1 MSQPETLTR
10 LATMSSP
17 RSAYIHVPFCRHR
30 CGYCDFTLI
39 AGRDD
44 LIPRYLAGLQ
54 TELRSH
60 PHDPVTGTT
69 ELDTMF
75 LGGGTP
81 THPSVD
87 ELRSL
92 FDHLRERF
100 TFSSDMEFS
109 VEANP
114 LDLTDEKLAVLH
126 DAGVNRV
133 SLGVQAFSDAALQC
147 LERDHHAAEIETI
160 VRRTQR
166 FIPRVSLDLIFGV
179 PGQTLAEWRDALRR
193 AVDLGVG
200 HISTYGLTI
209 EKGTAFYTRQRRGE
223 FIATPEDLECEM
235 YAAAM
240 DDLAAAGFEHYEISN
255 FARPGE
261 RCRHNMV
268 YWEGREYLAY
278 GPGAAR
284 YVSGRREMNI
294 RSVWGWL
301 SRLDR
306 GLSPVVDLEELD
318 PEARAR
324 ERIFLAL
331 RLGSGFNRTEFF
343 AQTGYQLDALA
354 ADAIEKN
361 VSAGLL
367 IDDGQSVRLSRN
379 GRFLANRVMQDFL

>member
-1 MSQPETLTR
+1 MPPLEN
-10 LATMSSP
+10 ATGPIP

-44 LIPRYLAGLQ
+44 LIPRYLDGLRA
-54 TELRSH
+54 EMRFH
-60 PHDPVTGTT
+60 PRDPATGTT
-69 ELDTMF
+69 ELDTLF

-81 THPSVD
+81 THLSSA
-87 ELRSL
+87 ELQRL
-92 FDHLRERF
+92 FRQLRERF
-100 TFSSDMEFS
+100 HLAADYEFS
-109 VEANP
+109 IEANP
-114 LDLTDEKLAVLH
+114 LDLTDEKLGVLR
-126 DAGVNRV
+126 DAGVNRI
-133 SLGVQAFSDAALQC
+133 SLGVQAFEDATLQC
-147 LERDHHAAEIETI
+147 LERDHQAAEIETI

-179 PGQTLAEWRDALRR
+179 PGQTLEQWRTALRR
-193 AVDLGVG
+193 AVNLGVG

-209 EKGTAFYTRQRRGE
+209 EKGTAFYTRQHRGE
-223 FIATPEDLECEM
+223 FVATPEELECEM

-240 DDLAAAGFEHYEISN
+240 DDLAATGFEHYEISN
-255 FARPGE
+255 FAQPNQ

-284 YVSGRREMNI
+284 YIDGRREMNL

-301 SRLDR
+301 ARLDR
-306 GLSPVVDLEELD
+306 KLSPTQESESMT
-318 PEARAR
+318 PEDRAR

-331 RLGSGFNRTEFF
+331 RLADGISRMRFRAETGFV
-343 AQTGYQLDALA
+343 LDTLA
-354 ADAIEKN
+354 ADAIRQN
-361 VSAGLL
+361 IAAGLL
-367 IDDGQSVRLSRN
+367 ANDGDTLCLTRA

>member
-1 MSQPETLTR
+1 MSALETVVRTV
-10 LATMSSP
+10 P
-17 RSAYIHVPFCRHR
+17 RAAYIHVPFCRHR

-44 LIPRYLAGLQ
+44 LIPRYL
-54 TELRSH
+54 ESLRLEMRRH
-60 PHDPVTGTT
+60 PHDPSSGTT
-69 ELDTMF
+69 ELDTLF

-81 THPSVD
+81 THPTA
-87 ELRSL
+87 EHLRDL
-92 FDHLRERF
+92 VRHLRERF
-100 TFSSDMEFS
+100 TFAPGYEVS

-114 LDLTDEKLAVLH
+114 LDLTEEKLVVLR
-126 DAGVNRV
+126 DAGVNRI
-133 SLGVQAFSDAALQC
+133 SLGVQAFEDAALIC
-147 LERDHHAAEIETI
+147 LERDHVAAEVETI

-179 PGQTLAEWRDALRR
+179 PGQSLGQWRTALRR
-193 AVDLGVG
+193 AIDLGVG

-223 FIATPEDLECEM
+223 FQATPEELECDM

-240 DDLAAAGFEHYEISN
+240 EDLAAAGFEHYEISN

-284 YVSGRREMNI
+284 YVDGRRETNL

-301 SRLDR
+301 ARIDR
-306 GLSPVVDLEELD
+306 GLSPTFESEELA
-318 PEARAR
+318 PEDRAR

-331 RLGSGFNRTEFF
+331 RLGDGINYARFHAETGFR
-343 AQTGYQLDALA
+343 LDELA
-354 ADAIEKN
+354 AEAIDRH
-361 VSAGLL
+361 VDAGLL
-367 IDDGQSVRLSRN
+367 QDDGITLRLTRA
-379 GRFLANRVMQDFL
+379 GRFLANRVVQDFL